1 LAHIYGYELKA
12 MNQQVK
18 RNIERF
24 PEDFM
29 FQLKQE
35 EIPGDYLRSQF
46 VTLYDDGTKGKNVL
60 NKYFSVG
67 LQVKMLEKTMRN

>member
-1 LAHIYGYELKA
+1 
-12 MNQQVK
+12 
-18 RNIERF
+18 
-24 PEDFM
+24 M